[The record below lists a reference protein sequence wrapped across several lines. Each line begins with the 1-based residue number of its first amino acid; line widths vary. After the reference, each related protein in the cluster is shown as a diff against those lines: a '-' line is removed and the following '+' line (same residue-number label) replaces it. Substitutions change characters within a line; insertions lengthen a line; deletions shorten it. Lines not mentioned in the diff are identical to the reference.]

1 MKILLIDADDVRY
14 EILSEVA
21 SLSES
26 SVVKISDLEEAKAY
40 ILNNKDFHAVIAVP
54 KLNGIPTLQLLGI
67 MKKDPVLKDIP
78 FIIIAEE
85 PSQSEIEY
93 YKTLG
98 VVEVFEIPFN
108 PLEVFLVI
116 TNYLKDT
123 KGEEEVKA
131 ILSQPQEEK
140 SLIKKIIEFIKKL
153 FGLGR

>member
-1 MKILLIDADDVRY
+1 MKILLIDKDDTRY

-40 ILNNKDFHAVIAVP
+40 MLNNKDFHAVIAVP

>member
-1 MKILLIDADDVRY
+1 MKILLIDKDDTRY

-40 ILNNKDFHAVIAVP
+40 MLNNKDFHAVIAVP
-54 KLNGIPTLQLLGI
+54 KLNGMPTLQLLGI

-78 FIIIAEE
+78 FIIITEE
-85 PSQSEIEY
+85 PSQGEIEY

-131 ILSQPQEEK
+131 MLSQPQEEK